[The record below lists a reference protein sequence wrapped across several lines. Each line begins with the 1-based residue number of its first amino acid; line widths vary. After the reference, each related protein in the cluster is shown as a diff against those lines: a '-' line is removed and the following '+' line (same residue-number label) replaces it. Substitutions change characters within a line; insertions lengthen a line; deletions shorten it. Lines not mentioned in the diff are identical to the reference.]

1 MRARQTPYPFHDLP
15 AAEEEEEEE
24 EVIHPMTVRKDQP
37 CCDSAL
43 IQALI
48 KRLIAQG
55 DEIRHRTVALH
66 AEYRTQLEVYYTPC
80 RRIDEGFK
88 VINDRMDAQHIK
100 IRELQAI
107 LYEQH
112 QRLENSI
119 HTLQAVGDEN
129 NERVL
134 FILNDQ
140 LREQ

>member
-1 MRARQTPYPFHDLP
+1 M
-15 AAEEEEEEE
+15 
-24 EVIHPMTVRKDQP
+24 
-37 CCDSAL
+37 
-43 IQALI
+43 
-48 KRLIAQG
+48 
-55 DEIRHRTVALH
+55 
-66 AEYRTQLEVYYTPC
+66 
-80 RRIDEGFK
+80 
-88 VINDRMDAQHIK
+88 INDRMDAQHIK